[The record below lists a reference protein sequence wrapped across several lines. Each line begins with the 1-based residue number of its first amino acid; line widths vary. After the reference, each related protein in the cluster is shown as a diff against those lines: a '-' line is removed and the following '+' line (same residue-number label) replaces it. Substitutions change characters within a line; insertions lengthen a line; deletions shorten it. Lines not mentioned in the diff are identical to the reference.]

1 MLNSDLD
8 YLFILMESASFS
20 LALNVN

>member
-8 YLFILMESASFS
+8 YLFILMESASFTK
-20 LALNVN
+20 